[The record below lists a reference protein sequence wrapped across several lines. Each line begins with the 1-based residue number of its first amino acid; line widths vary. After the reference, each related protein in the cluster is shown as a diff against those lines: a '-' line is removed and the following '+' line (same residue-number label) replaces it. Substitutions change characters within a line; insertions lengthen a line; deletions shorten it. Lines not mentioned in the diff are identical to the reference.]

1 MKKIEVKNL
10 NSEKVRD
17 INLNDSIW
25 TSEVHE
31 DSLKKMIRL
40 QLAATRQGTHKT
52 KNRSEVS
59 GGGRKPWKQK
69 GTGRARQ
76 GSIRATQWVGG
87 GIAHGVQPRDYSFK
101 INKKERALALRSA
114 LADKLNNNSIVVF
127 ESLELPSLKTK
138 DVKELISKNAL
149 AGKVLFVTG
158 DDCENLYMACRNLG
172 YTYVVMADE
181 INVLDMV
188 NADTLVLD
196 EKALKLI
203 EEGTR
208 HA

>member
-87 GIAHGVQPRDYSFK
+87 GIAHGVQPRDYGFK

-181 INVLDMV
+181 INVLDIV

>member
-87 GIAHGVQPRDYSFK
+87 GIAHGVQPRDYGFK

-158 DDCENLYMACRNLG
+158 DDCEKLYMACRNLG

-181 INVLDMV
+181 INVLDIV

-203 EEGTR
+203 E
-208 HA
+208 

>member
-25 TSEVHE
+25 TTEVHE

-138 DVKELISKNAL
+138 DVKEIISKNAL

-181 INVLDMV
+181 INVLDIV

>member
-87 GIAHGVQPRDYSFK
+87 GIAHGVQPRDYGFK

-114 LADKLNNNSIVVF
+114 LADKLNNNSVVVF

-138 DVKELISKNAL
+138 DVKEIISKNAL

-158 DDCENLYMACRNLG
+158 NDCENLYMACRNLG

-181 INVLDMV
+181 INVLDIV

>member
-25 TSEVHE
+25 TTEVHE

-138 DVKELISKNAL
+138 DVKEIINKNAL

-181 INVLDMV
+181 INVLDIV

>member
-1 MKKIEVKNL
+1 
-10 NSEKVRD
+10 
-17 INLNDSIW
+17 
-25 TSEVHE
+25 
-31 DSLKKMIRL
+31 MIRL

-87 GIAHGVQPRDYSFK
+87 GIAHGVQPRDYGFK

-138 DVKELISKNAL
+138 DVKEIISKNAL

-158 DDCENLYMACRNLG
+158 NDCENLYMACRNLG

-181 INVLDMV
+181 INVLDIV

>member
-25 TSEVHE
+25 TTEVHE

-87 GIAHGVQPRDYSFK
+87 GIAHGVQPRDYGFK

-181 INVLDMV
+181 INVLDIV

>member
-25 TSEVHE
+25 TTEVHE

-101 INKKERALALRSA
+101 INKKERASALRSA

-138 DVKELISKNAL
+138 DVKEIISKNAL

-181 INVLDMV
+181 INVLDIV

>member
-87 GIAHGVQPRDYSFK
+87 GIAHGVQPRDYGFK

-149 AGKVLFVTG
+149 TGKVLFVTG

-181 INVLDMV
+181 INVLDIV

>member
-25 TSEVHE
+25 TTEVHE

-87 GIAHGVQPRDYSFK
+87 GIAHGVQPRDYGFK

-138 DVKELISKNAL
+138 DVKEIISKNAL

-158 DDCENLYMACRNLG
+158 NDCENLYMACRNLG

-181 INVLDMV
+181 INVLDIV

>member
-87 GIAHGVQPRDYSFK
+87 GIAHGVQPRDYGFK
-101 INKKERALALRSA
+101 ITTKERALALRSA

-181 INVLDMV
+181 INVLDIV

>member
-25 TSEVHE
+25 TTEVHE

-138 DVKELISKNAL
+138 DVKEIISKNAL

-181 INVLDMV
+181 INVLDIV
-188 NADTLVLD
+188 NANTLVLD

>member
-114 LADKLNNNSIVVF
+114 LADKLNNNSVVVF

-181 INVLDMV
+181 INVLDIV